1 MKLRRLYDKHVSNTC
16 LVHLQIY
23 ELWCQIRETKLNEE
37 LDRLNRFR
45 RLREIERITSEMAE
59 KEERLWFFENEEK
72 INLEI
77 EKNELAATS
86 NKSPIPAK
94 VNPKGIDANYV
105 PPEVGAKRN

>member
-1 MKLRRLYDKHVSNTC
+1 MRILRLYDKHICDTC
-16 LVHLQIY
+16 FAHLQIY

-37 LDRLNRFR
+37 LERLNRFR

-77 EKNELAATS
+77 EKKALAATS
-86 NKSPIPAK
+86 KESAIPTK
-94 VNPKGIDANYV
+94 VNTKGIDANYV